1 MNHTNVFLNQS
12 PKTTEIKA
20 KTTNGLNQTYKFHS
34 KGNLQTKRQPI
45 DWEKI
50 FAKDMMDKD
59 LISKIYK
66 TAQ

>member
-1 MNHTNVFLNQS
+1 MYTNAQNNS
-12 PKTTEIKA
+12 TRKSK
-20 KTTNGLNQTYKFHS
+20 KTTNGLNQTCKFYTV
-34 KGNLQTKRQPI
+34 KETIKRQPM